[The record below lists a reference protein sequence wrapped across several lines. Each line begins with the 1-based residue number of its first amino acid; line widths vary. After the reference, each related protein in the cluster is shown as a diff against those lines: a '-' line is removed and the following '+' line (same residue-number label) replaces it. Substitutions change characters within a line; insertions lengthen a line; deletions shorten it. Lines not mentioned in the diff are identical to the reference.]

1 MSPEKLVHVAVFP
14 GWISTLT
21 ITTRE
26 LATALAWN
34 PAYWGAEL
42 ARRNPELVVLNDG
55 ELYPTS
61 QDAIAA
67 GRAFI
72 HYSIGAEPDRESRR
86 E

>member
-1 MSPEKLVHVAVFP
+1 MTPEKLVHVAVFP
-14 GWISTLT
+14 GWIAAVTYQRS
-21 ITTRE
+21 RGYQC
-26 LATALAWN
+26 WVV
-34 PAYWGAEL
+34 
-42 ARRNPELVVLNDG
+42 NPELVVLNDG